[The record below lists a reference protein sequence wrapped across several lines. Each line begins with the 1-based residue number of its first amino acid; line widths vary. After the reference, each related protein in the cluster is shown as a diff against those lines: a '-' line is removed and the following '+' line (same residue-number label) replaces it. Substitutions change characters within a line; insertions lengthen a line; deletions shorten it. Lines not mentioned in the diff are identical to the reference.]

1 MRIRILTKILA
12 TFVAAL
18 TVTVVSKFAI
28 DLTLKPKEYT
38 VADDDDI
45 DKHGLS
51 SDGSLEGTDKFP
63 KSSNDPGL
71 PSPPLLKPEPGFNN
85 GGSATV
91 DSSDKSFQIRPYEF
105 ISVDKWNIINPK
117 LLNCLYIRPFEFI
130 PDMRLII
137 DSNGLIVAPYSYY
150 RSLKRPNASQSL
162 LNLDKILNKHAKY
175 CGKYCLRFGMI
186 FCNIICIE
194 DHSYRQD
201 DIYRYLFSRKE
212 ILDLANELREFAND
226 DRTKKEVAK
235 VIATMSDRCP
245 GCGKSLS
252 SFSHEDFL
260 SLADLLEHC
269 ANSKEAQPFV
279 LNAVFKMV
287 ENYSHSVEEFDRLAK
302 ILTECA
308 NNQIFGPHVADA
320 VSKMIEKDLLRGY
333 TYAERLNLIDVL
345 KSCADSEQ
353 ARPYVAKA
361 IGDMAEKDLLRGYTY
376 AERLNLIDV
385 LKSCADSE
393 KARLYVAYV
402 INQIAEKS
410 VSNYEEISKLADIL
424 WECADSERACP
435 YIVNAVSKMFE
446 NYLCVDYDNY
456 LNGEYDLNFGGLEKI
471 FLKFTDILEKCAN
484 SEKVRPYVAKAID
497 DMAEK
502 DLLERYTHE
511 ELLNLTNVLKSCAD
525 SERARSYVANAV
537 SKMAEKDLLRGYTH
551 AQFLNLTD
559 VLKSCADSEKA
570 RPYVANAVSKMAEKD
585 LLRGYTHEEL
595 LNLTN
600 VLKSC
605 ADSEKARP
613 HVANAVSKMAE
624 KDLLR
629 GYTHEE
635 LLNLTNVLKSCADS
649 EKARPH
655 VAKAIGDMAEKD
667 LLRGYTHAQFLN
679 LTDVLKSCADS
690 EKARPHVANAVS
702 KMAEKDLLRGYTY
715 AELLNITDVLKSCAD
730 SEFAR
735 LGVAKAVSK
744 MVEKDLLRGYT
755 HAQFLNLTNVLKS
768 CADSEFARLGVAE
781 AISKMVEKDLL
792 EELSNNADISIV
804 DKTLVRY
811 SNEGFLNLTNVLKSC
826 ANSGFARPCVANVV
840 NKMVGKNLIQEY
852 AHGEILNLIDA
863 LKSCAGE
870 GFAQPYVAKSVEKLA
885 RKGLL
890 TGYLSK
896 RPDPPPVMSV
906 DPVFHFS
913 HNPLWQYDCEMYY
926 PRREYINREYNHRY
940 FVPCANMMVVGGP
953 PSRSSMDFEHAYI
966 LSDDINIH
974 EQGVSFAVDFEN
986 NQPASPPAFEED
998 IRFED
1003 NRFEDIRLEDI
1014 EPEEIR
1020 IEDNWYEIINVPE
1033 NNEIIE
1039 ENEIDEIREDLGFE
1053 IDPNIIN
1060 DFLDEYSQEK
1070 LLELTD
1076 ALRKCANSQKARP
1089 FVAKAIYEMAEKG
1102 LFKEYFNF
1110 QIRQIT
1116 DALRECAD
1124 ADGAKSDV
1132 AKAIYEMASEDLL
1145 KECTHEELLDIT
1157 NVLKSCAKESS
1168 ARLKVSEAI
1177 ADLARKGLL
1186 DELSIDEILTVKD
1199 TLLKCAE
1206 TQSALLSVKETIS
1219 ALSDKLVSCAKKP
1232 SARLKVS
1239 EAIADLARKD
1249 FLNGLSNDKVLKM
1262 VDALKLCVSDNRARP
1277 YVAISIFRLASNNLL
1292 GVLENQPIKLVEM
1305 LDECLAN
1312 YDGVTE
1318 VRKSIEVLLGENNM
1332 QKYYDQ
1338 TTDEGRK
1345 RVLEELVGESLLKNL
1360 TADGK
1365 EKLKNIIYR
1374 CISDTIFKI

>member
-12 TFVAAL
+12 AFVAAL

-45 DKHGLS
+45 EKHGLS

-105 ISVDKWNIINPK
+105 VSVDKWNIINPK

-137 DSNGLIVAPYSYY
+137 DSNGLIIAPYSYY
-150 RSLKRPNASQSL
+150 RSLKRPNASQLL

-194 DHSYRQD
+194 DHSYRQN

-279 LNAVFKMV
+279 LNAV
-287 ENYSHSVEEFDRLAK
+287 
-302 ILTECA
+302 
-308 NNQIFGPHVADA
+308 
-320 VSKMIEKDLLRGY
+320 SKMIEKDLLRGY
-333 TYAERLNLIDVL
+333 SHEELLNITNVL

-376 AERLNLIDV
+376 EERLNLIDV

-393 KARLYVAYV
+393 KSRLYVAYV

-456 LNGEYDLNFGGLEKI
+456 RNGEYDLNFGGLEKI

-525 SERARSYVANAV
+525 SERARPYVANAV

-551 AQFLNLTD
+551 AQFLNLT
-559 VLKSCADSEKA
+559 
-570 RPYVANAVSKMAEKD
+570 N
-585 LLRGYTHEEL
+585 
-595 LNLTN
+595 
-600 VLKSC
+600 
-605 ADSEKARP
+605 
-613 HVANAVSKMAE
+613 
-624 KDLLR
+624 
-629 GYTHEE
+629 
-635 LLNLTNVLKSCADS
+635 
-649 EKARPH
+649 
-655 VAKAIGDMAEKD
+655 
-667 LLRGYTHAQFLN
+667 
-679 LTDVLKSCADS
+679 VLKSCADS

-1003 NRFEDIRLEDI
+1003 NRLEDIRLEDI
-1014 EPEEIR
+1014 EPGEIR

-1157 NVLKSCAKESS
+1157 NVLKSCAKEPS

-1249 FLNGLSNDKVLKM
+1249 LLNGLSNDKVLKM
-1262 VDALKLCVSDNRARP
+1262 VDALKLCVSDNGARP

-1365 EKLKNIIYR
+1365 EKLKNIIDR

>member
-551 AQFLNLTD
+551 
-559 VLKSCADSEKA
+559 
-570 RPYVANAVSKMAEKD
+570 
-585 LLRGYTHEEL
+585 EEL

-600 VLKSC
+600 
-605 ADSEKARP
+605 
-613 HVANAVSKMAE
+613 
-624 KDLLR
+624 
-629 GYTHEE
+629 
-635 LLNLTNVLKSCADS
+635 
-649 EKARPH
+649 
-655 VAKAIGDMAEKD
+655 
-667 LLRGYTHAQFLN
+667 
-679 LTDVLKSCADS
+679 VLKSCADS